1 MPRLQVFI
9 HLLLGAGLGRSKP
22 PEPAGSLYLPPV
34 ARLPYPRPNSTLNC
48 LTICESVSPAA

>member
-48 LTICESVSPAA
+48 LTI

>member
-22 PEPAGSLYLPPV
+22 PEPAGSLYLPLV

-48 LTICESVSPAA
+48 LTICESVSEAA